1 MGTELEHSTCDKPVL
16 PSLYKRRG
24 EVQGGGTQV
33 REDNAIIETIVILLL
48 TFTVKNILTFE
59 GMNT

>member
-1 MGTELEHSTCDKPVL
+1 M
-16 PSLYKRRG
+16 R
-24 EVQGGGTQV
+24 GGGTQV

>member
-16 PSLYKRRG
+16 PSSYKGRG
-24 EVQGGGTQV
+24 EVRGGGTQV